1 MRAGGRRARTLLGG
15 AVATAVLACGAGELT
30 ARHVIDQ
37 RVAAAA
43 GRVLGVAPDRVAVD
57 TGGGPAL
64 LALAHRRLDR
74 VELSGDD
81 VTVGRL
87 TGASVRVRMDGLR
100 FGAEPAVSA
109 THADVR
115 VPAGSAAAGSGDTR
129 DDGDGGLPVSAVV
142 PDPAT
147 GTLRLEL
154 GGGIGRVTVR
164 PVLRDGRVALTVTGA
179 EFLGRDAAPAVADRI
194 ERRLA
199 ERAPRGRYPLALRAT
214 SVEVTSGGL
223 HVTLDGG
230 RAALPRRAAQAA

>member
-1 MRAGGRRARTLLGG
+1 
-15 AVATAVLACGAGELT
+15 VAAALTALTGGAGELI
-30 ARHVIDQ
+30 ARGVVHH

-43 GRVLGVAPDRVAVD
+43 ARVLGVAPDRVTVG
-57 TGGGPAL
+57 TEGGPAL
-64 LALAHRRLDR
+64 LALAHRRLGR
-74 VELSGDD
+74 VELSSDD
-81 VTVGRL
+81 ATVGRL
-87 TGASVRVRMDGLR
+87 PGVSVDVRMDDLR
-100 FGAEPAVSA
+100 LGGAPTVGS

-115 VPAGSAAAGSGDTR
+115 VPAGALVARSGGDAGDT
-129 DDGDGGLPVSAVV
+129 GGGLPVTAVA

-179 EFLGRDAAPAVADRI
+179 EFLGRAAAPAVVDRI

-199 ERAPRGRYPLALRAT
+199 ERSPRARYPLALRAT
-214 SVEVTSGGL
+214 SADVTSAGL